1 MPTSQKA
8 VESYS
13 AEIAQLPDGTYY
25 VSLAATTIDEDEPQL
40 LNQEI
45 DHRNGISL
53 DEVLALIKDGLTR
66 SL

>member
-1 MPTSQKA
+1 MATSRKA

-13 AEIAQLPDGTYY
+13 AEIAQLLDGTYF
-25 VSLAATTIDEDEPQL
+25 VSLTATVIDEDEPQL

-45 DHRNGISL
+45 DCRNGISL
-53 DEVLALIKDGLTR
+53 DEVLAIIKDGLSR